1 MPSITKQLAGY
12 LEPLL
17 PDVWDL
23 FTVEAS
29 LGNLAR
35 PAVLLSYV
43 SSAQHFAGPMPLGK
57 RYEIQATYVS
67 SVTSDLEAADD
78 DLWDAEQT
86 VEAALQKLPFV
97 ELTGSQRGTYGRDS
111 EGSPTNW
118 AHVFTLQIGIPY
130 DPNPE
135 PVPEPDPAPEEE

>member
-1 MPSITKQLAGY
+1 MPSITKQLAEH

-17 PDVWDL
+17 PEEWDL

-29 LGNLAR
+29 LGHLAR

-43 SSAQHFAGPMPLGK
+43 SSAVHFSGAMALGK

-67 SVTSDLEAADD
+67 TVTSDLEAADD

-86 VEAALQKLPFV
+86 VEAALQQLPFV
-97 ELTGSQRGTYGRDS
+97 ELTASQRGTYGRDS
-111 EGSPTNW
+111 EGNATNF
-118 AHVFTLQIGIPY
+118 AHIFSLQIGIPY
-130 DPNPE
+130 TPE
-135 PVPEPDPAPEEE
+135 PEPEPEPDTTPEEA

>member
-1 MPSITKQLAGY
+1 MPSISKQLAEY

-17 PDVWDL
+17 PETWDL
-23 FTVEAS
+23 YTVEAT

-43 SSAQHFAGPMPLGK
+43 SSSVQFAGPMPLGK
-57 RYEIQATYVS
+57 RYEIQVTYVS
-67 SVTSDLEAADD
+67 PVTSSMEAADD

-86 VEAALQKLPFV
+86 VEAALQQLPFA
-97 ELTGSQRGTYGRDS
+97 ELTSSQRATYGRDS
-111 EGSPTNW
+111 EDQPTNW
-118 AHVFTLQIGIPY
+118 AHTFALQIGIPY

-135 PVPEPDPAPEEE
+135 PAIEPDDAPEEE